1 MTIFRSELLN
11 EWLTLELAQGNRVV
25 DDGPGWGDITRIVM
39 LEFPF
44 RSSLLKLPSILVV
57 REVNDPH
64 YWKTEIEDS
73 STKEML
79 VCRFE

>member
-1 MTIFRSELLN
+1 MIFFRSHLLN
-11 EWLTLELAQGNRVV
+11 ELLRLELEQGNRVV
-25 DDGPGWGDITRIVM
+25 DDGPGWGESNRLVL
-39 LEFPF
+39 LEVPF
-44 RSSLLKLPSILVV
+44 RSSLLELSSKLVV

-79 VCRFE
+79 ACRFE